1 MGKFEEFRPRS
12 HSAEVH
18 RRDVRIRKAAARLL
32 DLFED
37 QEPLASV
44 ILNVDFE
51 LEGDR
56 LKEALETWR
65 KHARKRR

>member
-18 RRDVRIRKAAARLL
+18 RRDVRIRKAASRLL
-32 DLFED
+32 DLYED
-37 QEPLASV
+37 QEPLATV
-44 ILNVDFE
+44 ILRVDFE

-65 KHARKRR
+65 EHAKRR